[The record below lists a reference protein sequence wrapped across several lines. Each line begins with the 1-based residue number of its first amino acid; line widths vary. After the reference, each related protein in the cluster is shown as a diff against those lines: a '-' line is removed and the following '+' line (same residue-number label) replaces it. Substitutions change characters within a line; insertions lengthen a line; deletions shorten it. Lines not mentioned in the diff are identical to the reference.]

1 MIATSLWSGRTGGRR
16 LAAAGHLQPCANL
29 TTMVY
34 IIQADQYGALA
45 ARGDRGQADWG
56 PETDVMHPTPTP
68 TASDAFRCRRARR
81 AWGRCVF
88 LVCAIAVVAAF
99 ALNAGGSAGAS
110 ASGGGTATGSAVY
123 RWGVVGN
130 NGKIAK
136 LELNRPTVI
145 AGITGRVVQIATSNS
160 DGYALTSAGQ
170 VYGWGV
176 NSYGELGDGHVTPY
190 QTRAVKVGFPSAVKI
205 TSLANPMPF
214 DAGLAIDSAG
224 HAWAWGLN
232 GADDLC
238 LPSLIYTRPH
248 QVPLSDVT
256 LATGARTHALFDS
269 NGTVYAC
276 GSGDAGELGN
286 GSTASAGSP
295 TPVTGLPSGVKV
307 TALVSSWEGSGAL
320 LANGAYYDWGYNAAG
335 QLGDGSTNDS
345 AVPVAV
351 RLPGR
356 VLRVF
361 QGGSGAKNGQT
372 IAILKNGSV
381 WMWGDND
388 RGQLG
393 TGSRTNATTPVKVH
407 VPNGVSFVMVT
418 SGGFASYAI
427 DTTGRLWAWG
437 DNRDGQLGIGASHS
451 TETLPVDVGIHLTQV
466 SSTAQDVA
474 GVQEHP

>member
-1 MIATSLWSGRTGGRR
+1 MYTA
-16 LAAAGHLQPCANL
+16 
-29 TTMVY
+29 
-34 IIQADQYGALA
+34 
-45 ARGDRGQADWG
+45 
-56 PETDVMHPTPTP
+56 PTPTP
-68 TASDAFRCRRARR
+68 SDVHRFRRARR
-81 AWGRCVF
+81 AVGCSAL
-88 LVCAIAVVAAF
+88 LVSALAVVAAS
-99 ALNAGGSAGAS
+99 ALTACGSAS
-110 ASGGGTATGSAVY
+110 ASSTSGPGTTSGTAVY

-130 NGKIAK
+130 QGKIAK

-145 AGITGRVVQIATSNS
+145 AGITGKVVQIATSNS
-160 DGYALTSAGQ
+160 DGYALTSTGQ

-190 QTRAVKVGFPSAVKI
+190 QTTAVKVAFPSAVKI

-238 LPSLIYTRPH
+238 LPSLLYTRPH

-256 LATGARTHALFDS
+256 LVTGARTHALFDS
-269 NGTVYAC
+269 NGAVYAC

-286 GSTASAGSP
+286 GSTASASTP
-295 TPVTGLPSGVKV
+295 TPVSGLPSGVKV

-345 AVPVAV
+345 AVPVDV
-351 RLPGR
+351 GLPSR
-356 VLRVF
+356 VTQVF
-361 QGGSGAKNGQT
+361 QGGSGPKNGQT
-372 IAILKNGSV
+372 IAILTNGSV
-381 WMWGDND
+381 WTWGDND

-393 TGSRTNATTPVKVH
+393 TGTRTDATTPVKVH
-407 VPNGVSFVMVT
+407 VPNGVTFVRVT

-437 DNRDGQLGIGASHS
+437 DNSDGQLGIGASHGAR
-451 TETLPVDVGIHLTQV
+451 TLPVDVGIHLTQV